1 MFDNNV
7 DHKFSQYADHT
18 EFLLAGDTESFER
31 CIAVIDNF
39 GRESGIYMNA
49 GNTRTIWLDS
59 KRNSCSNSEWN
70 ATDLNL
76 KY

>member
-7 DHKFSQYADHT
+7 DHKLSQYADHR

-31 CIAVIDNF
+31 CIAVIHHF
-39 GRESGIYMNA
+39 GRESGLYMNA
-49 GNTRTIWLDS
+49 GNT
-59 KRNSCSNSEWN
+59 CSSSVWN
-70 ATDLNL
+70 GTDLNL